1 MRISLAQLDFIIGK
15 KINWCAILWIN
26 DNDTKEAATFENKRT
41 IFNGM
46 DNKCKIFI
54 LYYIPDYFKI
64 QFVILY
70 KITALFL
77 RKF

>member
-1 MRISLAQLDFIIGK
+1 MRIGLAQLDFIIGK

-46 DNKCKIFI
+46 DNKCKIYILQAFFFLKGLLLIWIFHKKSKYFI
-54 LYYIPDYFKI
+54 LI
-64 QFVILY
+64 
-70 KITALFL
+70 
-77 RKF
+77 